1 MLKLV
6 RCMVLL
12 QNLPNVVEQLQDFT
26 SGMTVWQ
33 TKDLTPETM
42 RKGCYR
48 GYEYQIELPRAVVE
62 IVTDESWVDDI
73 IRRVP
78 RSDCRIDVFPV
89 EASYHV
95 RNGFMEI

>member
-6 RCMVLL
+6 RCKVPL
-12 QNLPNVVEQLQDFT
+12 QNLPTVMEQLQDFT

-33 TKDLTPETM
+33 TKDCSPETM
-42 RKGCYR
+42 LKGCYR

-78 RSDCRIDVFPV
+78 LSSGRIEVFPV

-95 RNGFMEI
+95 RNGFMDI